1 VKLIAL
7 LKDSYREAVDRK
19 IFFAML
25 ILTGL
30 LTVFIASIS
39 LRRITVEDELRTVA
53 GQLTWGMSFD
63 PTMEKPTFAVENF
76 RQTNDAAEPWHGDY
90 GFEWV
95 VKAHEPDTLKRL
107 PMAKRGEV
115 RQLLR
120 QGFNYLNNVE
130 VSENLSKDPKEARFA
145 VTSHGTTVED
155 PLAWRYEPTILFA
168 VPLPFLHT
176 SMREAVYFIENTLV
190 GGVGAWVAVLVGVI
204 VTASFIPDL
213 LRKGAIDLILA
224 KPIRRPGLLL
234 YKYIGG
240 LVFVFLLT
248 AVTVLCV
255 WVAIGVR
262 SGIWSP
268 GFLLVIPAVMFYFA
282 LLYSVS
288 TLTAV
293 LTRST
298 VVAILMTCAVWF
310 VFWLNGTVHSTL
322 EGIRKSKAEAQ
333 ARFRDFAGAPAAD
346 DKPKDADDEDQSPA
360 SKMDVPRWVYAASDV
375 VYKVL
380 PRTGDLNRLTAVW
393 IGGDL
398 LTEPEIKARHL
409 ETAADLAWGETVAVT
424 GTFIALILGLAC
436 WKFARTDY

>member
-1 VKLIAL
+1 MKLIAL
-7 LKDSYREAVDRK
+7 LKDSYREAIDRK
-19 IFFAML
+19 IFLAML

-39 LRRITVEDELRTVA
+39 FRRITVEDELRTVA
-53 GQLTWGMSFD
+53 GQLAWGMSFD
-63 PTMEKPTFAVENF
+63 PTMGKPTFDVENF

-90 GFEWV
+90 GFDWV
-95 VKAHEPDTLKRL
+95 VRAKDSDTLKRL
-107 PMAKRGEV
+107 PMAKRGDV
-115 RQLLR
+115 RQLIR
-120 QGFNYLNNVE
+120 QGFNYLTNVE
-130 VSENLSKDPKEARFA
+130 VSKNLSKDPKEARFT
-145 VTSHGTTVED
+145 VTSRGTTVED

-176 SMREAVYFIENTLV
+176 SMSEAVYVIENTLV
-190 GGVGAWVAVLVGVI
+190 SGVGAWVAVLVGVI

-224 KPIRRPGLLL
+224 KPIRRAGLLL

-240 LVFVFLLT
+240 LAFVFLLT

-255 WVAIGVR
+255 WAAIGLR

-268 GFLLVIPAVMFYFA
+268 GFLLVIPAVTFYFA

-298 VVAILMTCAVWF
+298 VVSILMTCAVWF

-322 EGIRKSKAEAQ
+322 DGIRKTKGEAEA
-333 ARFRDFAGAPAAD
+333 RIRDLAGAPPAAE
-346 DKPKDADDEDQSPA
+346 KPNDADDEGHSPA
-360 SKMDVPRWVYAASDV
+360 SKMDVPRWVYAASDI

-393 IGGDL
+393 ISRGL
-398 LTEPEIKARHL
+398 LTEPQIKARHL
-409 ETAADLAWGETVAVT
+409 DTSANLAWGETVAVT
-424 GTFIALILGLAC
+424 GAFIAVMLTLAC